1 MEYSQLH
8 IALARTAVERAA
20 PDELP
25 LFDVTSDAYFARRK
39 QSRRHRNADRML
51 DFGVDEAVT
60 LVSHAALVAA
70 GYSVDYL
77 AQRSGEAAG
86 QVVERTTASWWKRLM
101 VWKREPEEPTQ
112 PTAQPDDV
120 EQPIS
125 LTRDQLAAVREL
137 AHQRSVDAGVS
148 DETARLI
155 ADSIVGELALLPHEH

>member
-8 IALARTAVERAA
+8 IALARAAVERAA

-25 LFDVTSDAYFARRK
+25 LFDVTSDAYFTHRK
-39 QSRRHRNADRML
+39 QSRRHKNADRML

-60 LVSHAALVAA
+60 LVSHAALIAA

-86 QVVERTTASWWKRLM
+86 QAVERTTASWWKRLT
-101 VWKREPEEPTQ
+101 VWKRESEEPTQ
-112 PTAQPDDV
+112 PTDQQDG
-120 EQPIS
+120 EQPVS
-125 LTRDQLAAVREL
+125 LTPDQLTAVREL

-148 DETARLI
+148 AEKARLI